1 MCGSKADEEEQRGRS
16 GAEGTGVGGAEGTG
30 VRVVRA
36 ESPGRGKPGVDR
48 MKSQRDRGSEIK
60 YQLLGPLLCLDS
72 YQKGKKKK
80 KRNMLESL
88 SKLPGS
94 VLMC

>member
-1 MCGSKADEEEQRGRS
+1 MRKNKGEDLEQKGL
-16 GAEGTGVGGAEGTG
+16 GFG
-30 VRVVRA
+30 VVRA

-72 YQKGKKKK
+72 YQKERKKKK
-80 KRNMLESL
+80 SRNMLESL

>member
-1 MCGSKADEEEQRGRS
+1 MRKNKGEDLEQKGL
-16 GAEGTGVGGAEGTG
+16 GWGVQKGLGFG
-30 VRVVRA
+30 VVRA

-72 YQKGKKKK
+72 YQKGKKKTK
-80 KRNMLESL
+80 TKTEHAGKFEQAAGLRAH
-88 SKLPGS
+88 
-94 VLMC
+94 VLA

>member
-1 MCGSKADEEEQRGRS
+1 M
-16 GAEGTGVGGAEGTG
+16 
-30 VRVVRA
+30 VRA

-80 KRNMLESL
+80 NNRNMLESL